1 MPDFEK
7 NEFKFPDEDKVEDKV
22 DFEVPEEESDKI
34 EIEVEDDTPV
44 QDRGREPAPKEL
56 VEELE
61 KDELEDYSEKV
72 KVKLKQL
79 KRVWH
84 DERRAKEAVERE
96 RQEAFNIAQ
105 KLLEENKALK
115 NRTVEYGKEAV
126 DRAIAEARQQYKEAY
141 EAGDSDRLIEAQER
155 LTEAKFRLQRQQ
167 AEENALQQQEVDVQI
182 QQPQQVRDPKVL
194 AWQERNPWF
203 GQDEEMTS
211 LALGL
216 HEKLKRS
223 GVSVGSDEYY
233 ERIDATMKKRFPE
246 NFDSVQEERTV
257 ETRTTKPSNV
267 VAPATRSTGS
277 KKIRLNSTQMATI
290 KKLGITPEQYVREV
304 LKMEAQ

>member
-1 MPDFEK
+1 MPEFEK
-7 NEFKFPDEDKVEDKV
+7 EEFKFPHEEKDEKVVKDQ
-22 DFEVPEEESDKI
+22 EEEKF
-34 EIEVEDDTPV
+34 EIEVEDDVPS

-56 VEELE
+56 VDELE
-61 KDELEDYSEKV
+61 QDELEDYSEKV
-72 KVKLKQL
+72 KIKLKQL

-96 RQEAFNIAQ
+96 REEAFNIAQ
-105 KLLEENKALK
+105 KLLEENKSLK
-115 NRTVEYGKEAV
+115 NRTFVYDKESA
-126 DRAIAEARQQYKEAY
+126 DRDLADARQQYKDAY
-141 EAGDSDRLIEAQER
+141 EAGDSERLIEAQER
-155 LTEAKFRLQRQQ
+155 LTEAKFRLKKNE
-167 AEENALQQQEVDVQI
+167 ADENALQQSEVDVQI
-182 QQPQQVRDPKVL
+182 QQQQPVRDRKVL
-194 AWQERNPWF
+194 AWQEQNPWF

-216 HEKLKRS
+216 HSKLKSS

-233 ERIDATMKKRFPE
+233 ERIDSTMRKRFPE
-246 NFDSVQEERTV
+246 NFEGVQEEKTA
-257 ETRTTKPSNV
+257 ETRTTKLSNV

-277 KKIRLNSTQMATI
+277 KKIKLSNTQMTTI

>member
-7 NEFKFPDEDKVEDKV
+7 NEFKFPDEVQDEKV
-22 DFEVPEEESDKI
+22 DFEVPSDETKI
-34 EIEVEDDTPV
+34 EIEVEDDTPTK
-44 QDRGREPAPKEL
+44 DRGREPAPKEL

-61 KDELEDYSEKV
+61 NDELEDYSEKV
-72 KVKLKQL
+72 KIKLKQL

-96 RQEAFNIAQ
+96 REEAFNIAQ
-105 KLLEENKALK
+105 RLLEENKSLK
-115 NRTVEYGKEAV
+115 NRTVEYGKEAA
-126 DRAIAEARQQYKEAY
+126 DRALAEARQQYKEAY
-141 EAGDSDRLIEAQER
+141 EAGDSERLIEAQEK
-155 LTEAKFRLQRQQ
+155 LTEAKFRLQKQE
-167 AEENALQQQEVDVQI
+167 AEENTLQQSEVDVQMQ
-182 QQPQQVRDPKVL
+182 QQPPVRDTKVL
-194 AWQERNPWF
+194 AWQQRNPWF

-233 ERIDATMKKRFPE
+233 ERIDSTMKKRFPE
-246 NFDSVQEERTV
+246 NFEDVQEEKTV
-257 ETRTTKPSNV
+257 ETRTTKLSNV
-267 VAPATRSTGS
+267 VAPATRTTGS
-277 KKIRLNSTQMATI
+277 KKIKLSNTQMATI

>member
-7 NEFKFPDEDKVEDKV
+7 NEFKFPDEVQEEKV
-22 DFEVPEEESDKI
+22 DFDVQSEEEKI
-34 EIEVEDDTPV
+34 EFEVEDDTPTK
-44 QDRGREPAPKEL
+44 DRGREPAPKEL

-61 KDELEDYSEKV
+61 NDELEDYSEKV
-72 KVKLKQL
+72 KIKLKQL

-96 RQEAFNIAQ
+96 REEAFNIAQ
-105 KLLEENKALK
+105 RLLEENKSLK
-115 NRTVEYGKEAV
+115 NRTVEYGKEAA
-126 DRAIAEARQQYKEAY
+126 DRALAEARQQYKEAY
-141 EAGDSDRLIEAQER
+141 EAGDSERLIDAQER
-155 LTEAKFRLQRQQ
+155 LTEAKFRLQNQA
-167 AEENALQQQEVDVQI
+167 AEENALQQPEVDVQMQ
-182 QQPQQVRDPKVL
+182 QQPPVRDTKVL
-194 AWQERNPWF
+194 AWQQRNPWF

-233 ERIDATMKKRFPE
+233 ERIDSTMKKRFPE
-246 NFDSVQEERTV
+246 NFEDVQEEKTV
-257 ETRTTKPSNV
+257 ETRTTKLSNV
-267 VAPATRSTGS
+267 VAPATRTTGS
-277 KKIRLNSTQMATI
+277 KKIKLSNTQMATI

>member
-7 NEFKFPDEDKVEDKV
+7 NEFKFPDEIQEEKV
-22 DFEVPEEESDKI
+22 DFDAQSEEEKI
-34 EIEVEDDTPV
+34 EFEVEDDTPTK
-44 QDRGREPAPKEL
+44 DRGREPAPKEL

-61 KDELEDYSEKV
+61 QDELEDYSEKV
-72 KVKLKQL
+72 KIKLKQL

-96 RQEAFNIAQ
+96 REEAFNIAQ
-105 KLLEENKALK
+105 RLLEENKSLK
-115 NRTVEYGKEAV
+115 NRTVEYGKEAA
-126 DRAIAEARQQYKEAY
+126 DRALAEARQQYKEAY
-141 EAGDSDRLIEAQER
+141 EAGDSERLIDAQER
-155 LTEAKFRLQRQQ
+155 LTEAKFRLQNQA
-167 AEENALQQQEVDVQI
+167 AEENALQQPEVDVQMQ
-182 QQPQQVRDPKVL
+182 QQPPVRDTKVL
-194 AWQERNPWF
+194 AWQQRNPWF

-233 ERIDATMKKRFPE
+233 ERIDSTMKKRFPE
-246 NFDSVQEERTV
+246 NFEDVQEEKTV
-257 ETRTTKPSNV
+257 ETRTTKLSNV
-267 VAPATRSTGS
+267 VAPATRTTGS
-277 KKIRLNSTQMATI
+277 KKIKLSNTQMATI

>member
-7 NEFKFPDEDKVEDKV
+7 NEFKFPDESKEDKM
-22 DFEVPEEESDKI
+22 
-34 EIEVEDDTPV
+34 EIEVSSDDDKLEIEIEDDTPAK
-44 QDRGREPAPKEL
+44 DRNREPAPKEL
-56 VEELE
+56 IEELE
-61 KDELEDYSEKV
+61 QDELEDYSEKV
-72 KVKLKQL
+72 KIKLKQL

-96 RQEAFNIAQ
+96 RQEAFDIAQ
-105 KLLEENKALK
+105 RLLEENKSLK
-115 NRTVEYGKEAV
+115 NRTVEYGKEAA
-126 DRAIAEARQQYKEAY
+126 DRALAEARQQYKEAY
-141 EAGDSDRLIEAQER
+141 EAGDSERLIDAQEK
-155 LTEAKFRLQRQQ
+155 LTEAKFRLQRQV
-167 AEENALQQQEVDVQI
+167 AEESTLQESEIDVQM

-223 GVSVGSDEYY
+223 GVTVGSDEYY
-233 ERIDATMKKRFPE
+233 ERIDLTMKKRFPE
-246 NFDSVQEERTV
+246 NFEDVQEGKTV
-257 ETRTTKPSNV
+257 ESRTTKPSNV
-267 VAPATRSTGS
+267 VAPATRTTGS
-277 KKIRLNSTQMATI
+277 KKIKLSSTQMATI

-304 LKMEAQ
+304 LKMEAR

>member
-7 NEFKFPDEDKVEDKV
+7 NEFKFPDEVE
-22 DFEVPEEESDKI
+22 EVKNESAEPEI
-34 EIEVEDDTPV
+34 EIEVEDDTPTK
-44 QDRGREPAPKEL
+44 DRGREPAPKEL

-61 KDELEDYSEKV
+61 NDELEDYSEKV
-72 KVKLKQL
+72 KIKLKQL

-96 RQEAFNIAQ
+96 REEAFNIAQ
-105 KLLEENKALK
+105 RLLEENKSLK
-115 NRTVEYGKEAV
+115 NRTVEYGKEAA
-126 DRAIAEARQQYKEAY
+126 DRALAEARQQYKEAY
-141 EAGDSDRLIEAQER
+141 EAGDSERLIDAQER
-155 LTEAKFRLQRQQ
+155 LTEAKFRLQKQE
-167 AEENALQQQEVDVQI
+167 ADENALQQPEVDVQMQ
-182 QQPQQVRDPKVL
+182 QQPPVRDSKVL
-194 AWQERNPWF
+194 AWQQRNPWF

-233 ERIDATMKKRFPE
+233 ERIDSTMKKRFPE
-246 NFDSVQEERTV
+246 NFEDVQEERTV

-267 VAPATRSTGS
+267 VAPATRTTGS
-277 KKIRLNSTQMATI
+277 KKIKLSNTQMATI

>member
-7 NEFKFPDEDKVEDKV
+7 NEFKFPDEVQEEKV
-22 DFEVPEEESDKI
+22 DFDVQSEEEKI
-34 EIEVEDDTPV
+34 EFEVEDDTPTK
-44 QDRGREPAPKEL
+44 DRGREPAPKEL

-61 KDELEDYSEKV
+61 NDELEDYSEKV
-72 KVKLKQL
+72 KIKLKQL

-96 RQEAFNIAQ
+96 REEAFNIAQ
-105 KLLEENKALK
+105 RLLEENKSLK
-115 NRTVEYGKEAV
+115 NRTVEYGKEAA
-126 DRAIAEARQQYKEAY
+126 DRALAEARQQYKEAY
-141 EAGDSDRLIEAQER
+141 EAGDSERLIDAQER
-155 LTEAKFRLQRQQ
+155 LTEAKFRLQKQE
-167 AEENALQQQEVDVQI
+167 ADENALQQPEVDVQMQ
-182 QQPQQVRDPKVL
+182 QQPPVRDSKVL
-194 AWQERNPWF
+194 AWQQRNPWF

-233 ERIDATMKKRFPE
+233 ERIDSTMKKRFPE
-246 NFDSVQEERTV
+246 NFEDVQEERTV

-267 VAPATRSTGS
+267 VAPATRTTGS
-277 KKIRLNSTQMATI
+277 KKIKLSNTQMATI

>member
-1 MPDFEK
+1 MPEFEK
-7 NEFKFPDEDKVEDKV
+7 NEFKFPDEVQEEKV
-22 DFEVPEEESDKI
+22 DFEVPSDETKI
-34 EIEVEDDTPV
+34 EIEVEDDTPTK
-44 QDRGREPAPKEL
+44 DRGREPAPKEL

-61 KDELEDYSEKV
+61 NDELEDYSEKV
-72 KVKLKQL
+72 KIKLKQL

-96 RQEAFNIAQ
+96 REEAFNIAQ
-105 KLLEENKALK
+105 RLLEENKSLK
-115 NRTVEYGKEAV
+115 NRTVEYGKEAA
-126 DRAIAEARQQYKEAY
+126 DRALAEARQQYKEAY
-141 EAGDSDRLIEAQER
+141 EAGDSERLIDAQER
-155 LTEAKFRLQRQQ
+155 LTEAKFRLQNQA
-167 AEENALQQQEVDVQI
+167 AEENALQQPEVDVQMQ
-182 QQPQQVRDPKVL
+182 QQPPVRDTKVL
-194 AWQERNPWF
+194 AWQQRNPWF

-233 ERIDATMKKRFPE
+233 ERIDSTMKKRFPE
-246 NFDSVQEERTV
+246 NFEDVQEERTV
-257 ETRTTKPSNV
+257 ETRTTKLSNV
-267 VAPATRSTGS
+267 VAPATRTTGS
-277 KKIRLNSTQMATI
+277 KKIKLSNTQMATI